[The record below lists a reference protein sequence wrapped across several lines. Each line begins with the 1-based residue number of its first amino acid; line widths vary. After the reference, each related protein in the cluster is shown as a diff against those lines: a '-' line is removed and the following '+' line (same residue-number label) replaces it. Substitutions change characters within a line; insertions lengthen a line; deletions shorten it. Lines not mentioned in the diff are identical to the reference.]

1 LHPLSCHATCLSL
14 LLLLLLVRF
23 HPPETF
29 APFTLSPGLCYN
41 NALENGAS
49 AMEVS
54 AVAAMNCALLLQQ
67 QLAQPATAD
76 HDGHE
81 VNVDSSKLEGT
92 SARAEIA
99 VS

>member
-1 LHPLSCHATCLSL
+1 ML
-14 LLLLLLVRF
+14 LLLLLLLRF
-23 HPPETF
+23 HPPEVF

-54 AVAAMNCALLLQQ
+54 AIAAMNCALLLQQ
-67 QLAQPATAD
+67 QLSQPAAPDQDSGDVATAD
-76 HDGHE
+76 VVLSG
-81 VNVDSSKLEGT
+81 SG
-92 SARAEIA
+92 AEAGLA